1 MARFDLCEGFDQVGG
16 MSNAVPTGK
25 ELATVTDTATSRVL
39 KKLIPNHPVWIVIGF
54 VVVITALG
62 GWLAYHL
69 VEHANGPNGCPKQP
83 VEASV
88 QNAASPELTLS
99 GLPTTIPFAFGYGRG
114 AQTFETT
121 FTASSTTATL
131 PETIGS
137 ISLPLTTSSG
147 QIISAVT
154 ATATQI
160 EQTHTYLLQVCVNAS
175 AHGGADPGSYT
186 GSLIFPNA
194 NVPQGTN
201 PIVTA
206 TLQSQFVPY
215 VLWVFG
221 PPALLLSLLYA
232 TMILVRRGD
241 PEIDTSMGQLWRTV
255 LHDLWSANGVVA
267 VVVGIGAGF
276 GVWKAQ
282 LFLNPTWGASWPD
295 IPTGIVSMA
304 AVIVTATSVPMAF
317 ASQKVKAKQS

>member
-1 MARFDLCEGFDQVGG
+1 V
-16 MSNAVPTGK
+16 AVT
-25 ELATVTDTATSRVL
+25 ETAKSVSHDGRQFP
-39 KKLIPNHPVWIVIGF
+39 IAPIWIVIA
-54 VVVITALG
+54 VVILATALG

-69 VEHANGPNGCPKQP
+69 VQHASGPNGCPKQP
-83 VEASV
+83 VEASA
-88 QNAASPELTLS
+88 QNATSSGLTLS
-99 GLPTTIPFAFGYGRG
+99 GLPATIPFAFGYGRG

-121 FTASSTTATL
+121 FTVSSPNATL
-131 PETIGS
+131 PKTIES

-147 QIISAVT
+147 QKVSAVT

-160 EQTHTYLLQVCVNAS
+160 EPTHTYLLRVCVNAS
-175 AHGGADPGSYT
+175 ANGGADPGSYT

-194 NVPQGTN
+194 SVPQGTN

-221 PPALLLSLLYA
+221 PPILLLGLLYA

-241 PEIDTSMGQLWRTV
+241 PNIDTSMGQLWRTV

-295 IPTGIVSMA
+295 IPIGVVSMA
-304 AVIVTATSVPMAF
+304 AAIVTATSVPMAF
-317 ASQKVKAKQS
+317 SSQPVKAKDKSS

>member
-1 MARFDLCEGFDQVGG
+1 
-16 MSNAVPTGK
+16 MSEAANTG
-25 ELATVTDTATSRVL
+25 VL
-39 KKLIPNHPVWIVIGF
+39 RKLIPNHPVWIVIGI
-54 VVVITALG
+54 VVVATALG

-69 VEHANGPNGCPKQP
+69 VQDANGAEACPKQP

-88 QNAASPELTLS
+88 QKASSSALTLS
-99 GLPTTIPFAFGYGRG
+99 GLPATIPFAFGYGRG
-114 AQTFETT
+114 AETFETT
-121 FTASSTTATL
+121 FTVSSTDATL
-131 PETIGS
+131 PQTIES
-137 ISLPLTTSSG
+137 VQLPLTTSSG
-147 QIISAVT
+147 RTISAVT

-160 EQTHTYLLQVCVNAS
+160 EQTHTYLLRVCVNAS
-175 AHGGADPGSYT
+175 GNGGADPGSYT
-186 GSLIFPNA
+186 SSLVFPNA
-194 NVPQGTN
+194 SVPQGTN

-241 PEIDTSMGQLWRTV
+241 PDIDSSMGKLWRTV

-304 AVIVTATSVPMAF
+304 AVIVTATSIPMAF
-317 ASQKVKAKQS
+317 ASQKVAPKAQPASSPAPAPAPAHPGPAPAPAPPTP